1 MSDAMIS
8 RRRLLAATAAA
19 AMMPHTRLYASP
31 AGLPK
36 LLMVFLRGAYDSSS
50 VLVPRGNSFYQES
63 RPTLAIPSSGV
74 GAAAMLDGDWG
85 LAPVLVPNLMPFWR
99 AGEMAF
105 LPFSGNSNMSRSH
118 FETQDFFEVGLPSS
132 KAGIAGTS
140 GFMNRLAGV
149 LQARKAEVRPLAFT
163 SQLPLTFRGPVPIV
177 NNVPKPPARTSSAQ
191 SSRDAKLA
199 RMYAGDAELGARV
212 SAGFAVGANVSAALA
227 QEMERSGKGAMG
239 ANDFEGAAQRVGAVM
254 RSEVN
259 LGFID
264 VGGWDTH
271 VQQSGGLNF
280 SLGVLARGLAGFARV
295 MGPAWQQTLVIVV
308 SEFGRTF
315 RENGAGGTDHGH
327 GTSFWLL
334 GGAVKSA
341 RIAGAQVRISRA
353 TLNQDRDYPVLNDY
367 RSSLGGIFQR
377 LYGLDAA
384 ALAKVFPG
392 SKPLDLGLV

>member
-1 MSDAMIS
+1 MSDAMMS

-19 AMMPHTRLYASP
+19 GMMPHTRLYASP

-63 RPTLAIPSSGV
+63 RPTLAIPSSGA

-149 LQARKAEVRPLAFT
+149 LQARKAEVLPLAFT

-177 NNVPKPPARTSSAQ
+177 NIVPKPPARTSSAQ
-191 SSRDAKLA
+191 SSRVAKLA

-271 VQQSGGLNF
+271 VQQFGGHNF

-295 MGPAWQQTLVIVV
+295 MGPAWQQALVIVV

>member
-1 MSDAMIS
+1 MVP
-8 RRRLLAATAAA
+8 RTA
-19 AMMPHTRLYASP
+19 LFASP

-63 RPTLAIPSSGV
+63 RPTLAIPSSGT

-105 LPFSGNSNMSRSH
+105 LPFAGNNNLSRSH
-118 FETQDFFEVGLPSS
+118 FETQDFFEIGMPSVRPGGPS
-132 KAGIAGTS
+132 PT

-149 LQARKAEVRPLAFT
+149 LQGRKVDVRPLAFT
-163 SQLPLTFRGPVPIV
+163 AQLPLTFRGPVPIV
-177 NNVPKPPARTSSAQ
+177 NNVPKASARTSPAQ
-191 SSRDAKLA
+191 SRRDAMLA

-212 SAGFAVGANVSAALA
+212 SAGFAVGADVSAALA
-227 QEMERSGKGAMG
+227 DEMKRSGKGAMG

-271 VQQSGGLNF
+271 VQQSGALNF
-280 SLGVLARGLAGFARV
+280 RLGVLARGLAGFARV

-341 RIAGAQVRISRA
+341 QIAGAQVKISRA
-353 TLNQDRDYPVLNDY
+353 TLNQDRDFPVLNDY

-392 SKPLDLGLV
+392 SRPLDLGLV